1 MNWKTMLLTRP
12 QGYVTEP
19 IGLFAL
25 NYAFKAALLSANK
38 DVTDLTHNKDP
49 VVRHLESMLL
59 L

>member
-25 NYAFKAALLSANK
+25 NYAFKAALLSVK
-38 DVTDLTHNKDP
+38 
-49 VVRHLESMLL
+49 MLL
-59 L
+59 ISPTTKTLL